1 MSRSGGTKP
10 GNLGVRGVGEKKV
23 DAFLA
28 QPGER
33 VQVGE
38 TAVQRELVHLEVTG
52 GHGHARGGADGDG
65 ESVRDGVVD
74 RDELA
79 VEDADALALAL
90 GDLKGVR
97 TDPVL
102 LELRLDERE
111 GQLRADE
118 GDVRLQAQ
126 QVRDTTDVV
135 LVAVREDDALDVVQ
149 AVPDRGEVRQDQVDA
164 RLLLLGEEDAAVD
177 DEQAAAVLEDRHVAA
192 DLAQAAERGDPQG
205 ALRELRRGTEF
216 RMRMTQKTLLT
227 THATYR

>member
-1 MSRSGGTKP
+1 M
-10 GNLGVRGVGEKKV
+10 
-23 DAFLA
+23 
-28 QPGER
+28 
-33 VQVGE
+33 
-38 TAVQRELVHLEVTG
+38 
-52 GHGHARGGADGDG
+52 
-65 ESVRDGVVD
+65 VD

-79 VEDADALALAL
+79 VEDADALPLPFL
-90 GDLKGVR
+90 HLKGVGA
-97 TDPVL
+97 DAVL

-164 RLLLLGEEDAAVD
+164 RLLLLGEENAAVH

-216 RMRMTQKTLLT
+216 RVRMTQKTLLT